1 MDWNLCYIYKKIHHM
16 HASQEFCF
24 TFFTKDKSSVTNAI
38 QRTNTPT
45 VDIYYLELV
54 NGIFRNYSGWE
65 DKTSLFAYGC
75 DLWGW
80 ASFFL
85 LFIGCHLIF
94 SHVNVLTSCFFF
106 LLYVLVPSSHYFV
119 HYCKNVTSIFSW
131 YAIRLWFLEVR
142 IVFSSRGTTVNIRA
156 TFGRRSLTTLEA

>member
-65 DKTSLFAYGC
+65 DKSLVVR
-75 DLWGW
+75 L
-80 ASFFL
+80 FFFHWKYL
-85 LFIGCHLIF
+85 LSLKNQSQQYKKPTGQETKYTNGPTDPPKGNPMEERGRLDH
-94 SHVNVLTSCFFF
+94 HVLTFGVAGTRVHHASHHR
-106 LLYVLVPSSHYFV
+106 SS
-119 HYCKNVTSIFSW
+119 
-131 YAIRLWFLEVR
+131 A
-142 IVFSSRGTTVNIRA
+142 SRTIPAKV
-156 TFGRRSLTTLEA
+156 